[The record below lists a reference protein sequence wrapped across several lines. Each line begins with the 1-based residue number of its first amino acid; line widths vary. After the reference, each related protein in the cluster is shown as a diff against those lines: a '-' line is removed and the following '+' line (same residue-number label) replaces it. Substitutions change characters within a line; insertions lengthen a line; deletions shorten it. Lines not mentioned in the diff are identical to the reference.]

1 MGIRKRKEKI
11 AGLKILDG
19 IIKNINEGQ
28 STPPGIDI
36 LYPNTDLASDTT
48 SGSKKV
54 EIDKSDVSL
63 KNRSNYKK
71 SQGDEPSTT
80 QTLRK
85 ILTRKKIRLRK
96 KT

>member
-1 MGIRKRKEKI
+1 MGMRKRKEKI

-28 STPPGIDI
+28 STPPDIDI
-36 LYPNTDLASDTT
+36 PYPNTEFASDTT

-54 EIDKSDVSL
+54 KIDKSDVSL

-85 ILTRKKIRLRK
+85 IFTRKKTRSRN